1 MLRAVTFFASDT
13 HLETVVRAAN
23 KEANRK
29 LDEWRIMSEQIL
41 HLQSEI
47 IYEPVEQEYGGSAY
61 WYQSTIT
68 VIVDV
73 DENVAESIDTYLH

>member
-1 MLRAVTFFASDT
+1 MLRAVTFFASDN
-13 HLETVVRAAN
+13 HLETAVRAAN

-47 IYEPVEQEYGGSAY
+47 IYEPVEQEDGETAY